1 MSAVVIFCPPHQ
13 RIGGCPRPPFICW
26 LKSFNVRCH
35 RGCQSWRFPFVCL
48 KLVFLCFDVD
58 FGYIFVLVLILIGS
72 TGGVVKH
79 PFAQSTRKKE
89 PNKGAGIDS
98 KGPYCNPSPKQ
109 WQGTRR
115 KICGIKTFL

>member
-1 MSAVVIFCPPHQ
+1 MDL
-13 RIGGCPRPPFICW
+13 R
-26 LKSFNVRCH
+26 LKDISNQDHATKNKSIPEVEKHYTKATLPMDEKRTTA
-35 RGCQSWRFPFVCL
+35 
-48 KLVFLCFDVD
+48 
-58 FGYIFVLVLILIGS
+58 FVLMEIDEAARMVEFAKKFK
-72 TGGVVKH
+72 GGVVKH

-89 PNKGAGIDS
+89 PNKGAGIES